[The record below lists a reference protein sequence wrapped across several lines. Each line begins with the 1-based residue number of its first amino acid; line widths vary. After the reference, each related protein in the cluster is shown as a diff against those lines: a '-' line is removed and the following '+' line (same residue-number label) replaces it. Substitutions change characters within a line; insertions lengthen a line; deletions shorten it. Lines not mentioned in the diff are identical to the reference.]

1 MSFESVCRVKPI
13 ISFSKVT
20 SNFPPKLEMA
30 ASSYFLLLFLVPLK
44 NKFVNI
50 LALPDEDNDS
60 YLEPPLKKIETELP

>member
-1 MSFESVCRVKPI
+1 
-13 ISFSKVT
+13 
-20 SNFPPKLEMA
+20 MA

-60 YLEPPLKKIETELP
+60 YLEPPLKKMETELPWFLYFSVKICALLLRIVYLNSGDY